1 MFVWKNLEAVLLE
14 FVSKKRKLNNKK
26 NFNENIYILESKIL
40 FSYILSWNNNE
51 LNSVMINK
59 MNSNK

>member
-1 MFVWKNLEAVLLE
+1 MKIY
-14 FVSKKRKLNNKK
+14 
-26 NFNENIYILESKIL
+26 IYILESKIL

-51 LNSVMINK
+51 LNSVIINK

>member
-1 MFVWKNLEAVLLE
+1 MFVWKNLEVVLLE

-51 LNSVMINK
+51 LNSVIINK